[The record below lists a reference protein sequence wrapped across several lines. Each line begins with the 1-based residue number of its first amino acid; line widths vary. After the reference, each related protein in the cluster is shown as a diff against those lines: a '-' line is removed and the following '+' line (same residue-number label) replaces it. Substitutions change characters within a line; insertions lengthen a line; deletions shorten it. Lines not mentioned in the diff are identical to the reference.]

1 MKINAKV
8 IQVFVLF
15 TVLNTVLMCAFY
27 AEKRDKE
34 YIVLLLIGTVTLVVL
49 CLLFSLQW
57 GAVGTAISLSIG
69 EAILAVSLLIRSKIF
84 PIGEVARLLL
94 PLFAAGLVMICVFYA
109 VSLFSMLLAV
119 PLSVICFAMVALSS
133 GGVRRDDLSFLK
145 ERFV

>member
-1 MKINAKV
+1 M
-8 IQVFVLF
+8 
-15 TVLNTVLMCAFY
+15 
-27 AEKRDKE
+27 
-34 YIVLLLIGTVTLVVL
+34 TLVVL